1 MKVIK
6 ISGLYSEAV
15 LKQPRFFINLVMI
28 DNGGTLQNPKNL
40 FVLTFAFWIFYYEQ
54 LHIFFNGMIV

>member
-1 MKVIK
+1 MKFIK

-28 DNGGTLQNPKNL
+28 GSEGALQKSQKSFCFDICIL
-40 FVLTFAFWIFYYEQ
+40 DFL
-54 LHIFFNGMIV
+54 L